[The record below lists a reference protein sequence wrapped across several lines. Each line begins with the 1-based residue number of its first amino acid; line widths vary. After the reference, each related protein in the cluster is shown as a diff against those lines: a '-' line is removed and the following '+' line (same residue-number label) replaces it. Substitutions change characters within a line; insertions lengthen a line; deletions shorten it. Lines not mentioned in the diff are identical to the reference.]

1 MPVKPRPWTLAEDAT
16 LAQGCVLREA
26 PAPFDLGPWLE
37 VMGLDRT
44 PHAIRQRIY
53 RRGLDVSAPV
63 RAALQRAGDERLA
76 PLPSDDP
83 CAALADIAL
92 AVSNDRR
99 LRELDRVYIAL
110 SIVTIAEYLKSK
122 LPAPEGPEPGE
133 TP

>member
-1 MPVKPRPWTLAEDAT
+1 
-16 LAQGCVLREA
+16 
-26 PAPFDLGPWLE
+26 
-37 VMGLDRT
+37 MGLDRT

-63 RAALQRAGDERLA
+63 RAALQRAGDERNAPPEEGLA
-76 PLPSDDP
+76 PDPRPNDP

-110 SIVTIAEYLKSK
+110 SIVTIAEHLKTK